1 VNLKEAGMEFKTSC
15 PAKFRLF
22 ASLVIAL
29 GALCTARAQVGV
41 PRYEVD
47 ATWPKPLPGLLVT
60 GRAGGICVDA
70 QDHVFEVNRG
80 DLQDKEKLVATPAP
94 PVLEYDSD
102 GNMVN
107 SFGDFKTAPSSIHGC
122 ITDKENNLYVAGND
136 DAIVQKYTHDGSKM
150 LLQIGT
156 RGLFDSSTGLIT
168 GIAMNRSQTLLNK
181 PADIA
186 VDPTNGDVYIADGY
200 GDHRIVVFDKNGKF
214 LRQWGQQAVAADS
227 TAGVGGVFMGVVH
240 CVVMDNNG
248 LVYVCDRQGNR
259 IQVFDK
265 MGNFKKNIW
274 IKSGHEET
282 PDSWGTAWWMR
293 FSRDPAQKYMYVADG
308 RNELVHILD
317 HETGTEITKFGRPGH
332 QLGEF
337 THCHTLDVDSKGNIY
352 VAETDIGRRVDKF
365 KLVSR

>member
-1 VNLKEAGMEFKTSC
+1 MLSHRVSTAMLKLFVGFTLVLAGLS
-15 PAKFRLF
+15 A
-22 ASLVIAL
+22 
-29 GALCTARAQVGV
+29 ARAQSGV
-41 PRYEVD
+41 PKYEVD
-47 ATWPKPLPGLLVT
+47 PTWPKPLPGTWVT

-80 DLQDKEKLVATPAP
+80 DLQDKEKLTATPAP

-102 GNMVN
+102 GNLVN

-122 ITDKENNLYVAGND
+122 ITDKENNIYVAGND
-136 DAIVQKYTHDGSKM
+136 DAVVQKDTHDGSKM

-156 RGLFDSSTGLIT
+156 KGLFDSSTGLIT
-168 GIAMNRSQTLLNK
+168 GIAMNQSHTLLNK

-186 VDPTNGDVYIADGY
+186 IDPGNGDVYIADGY
-200 GDHRIVVFDKNGKF
+200 GDHRIVVFDKDGKF
-214 LRQWGQQAVAADS
+214 LRQWGRQGTKDEAA
-227 TAGVGGVFMGVVH
+227 AGDGGAFMGVVH
-240 CVVMDNNG
+240 CVVMDNSG

-265 MGNFKKNIW
+265 MGNFKKSIW

-282 PDSWGTAWWMR
+282 PDSWGTAWWLR
-293 FSRDPAQKYMYVADG
+293 FSRDPQQKYMIVADG

-317 HETGTEITKFGRPGH
+317 HESGNEITKFGRPGH

-337 THCHTLDVDSKGNIY
+337 THCHTLDIDSKGNIY